1 MQNKENKNKLTSED
15 MELIRNDSTFEQKKK
30 EPEDLSSDPCSFISL
45 FSFMILML
53 SQLYQNVSMKYIHT
67 FSLFHRLL

>member
-30 EPEDLSSDPCSFISL
+30 EKKADKWADKPAMEVRDHGIIAESPCSP
-45 FSFMILML
+45 
-53 SQLYQNVSMKYIHT
+53 NT
-67 FSLFHRLL
+67 

>member
-30 EPEDLSSDPCSFISL
+30 EKKADKWARQAGDG
-45 FSFMILML
+45 
-53 SQLYQNVSMKYIHT
+53 SQRPALC
-67 FSLFHRLL
+67 LW

>member
-30 EPEDLSSDPCSFISL
+30 EKKSG
-45 FSFMILML
+45 
-53 SQLYQNVSMKYIHT
+53 
-67 FSLFHRLL
+67 